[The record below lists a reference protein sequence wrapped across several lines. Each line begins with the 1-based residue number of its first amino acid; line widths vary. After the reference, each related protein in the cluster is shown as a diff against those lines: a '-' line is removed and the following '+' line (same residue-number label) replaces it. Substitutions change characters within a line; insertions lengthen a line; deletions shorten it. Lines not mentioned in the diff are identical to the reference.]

1 LDNESFVARAPVE
14 VVAQEKQRLAG
25 FEQNHEKLVAQ
36 LERLK

>member
-1 LDNESFVARAPVE
+1 

-36 LERLK
+36 LERMKWSIELKWS